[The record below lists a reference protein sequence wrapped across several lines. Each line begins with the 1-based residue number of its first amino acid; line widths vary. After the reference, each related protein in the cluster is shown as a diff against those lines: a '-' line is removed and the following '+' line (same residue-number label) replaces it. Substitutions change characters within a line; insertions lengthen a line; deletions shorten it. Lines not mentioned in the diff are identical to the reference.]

1 MKNVT
6 SFKVS
11 IDRSRAPKKMGTLKG
26 VSLFPTDGEYGG
38 GIIAKSMELDES
50 LEKPRTKCRRLHQ
63 ENLAWPVLL
72 GLLSPTNYLK
82 LWKEIHRS
90 PLHRSFTAS
99 DLSAMLQNDYFNPSS
114 LPEKQ
119 SHNWDCSNYW
129 TVWKG
134 VWCALW
140 AWQRISS
147 IKNGNPLTWMQQD
160 AIRTFCPL

>member
-11 IDRSRAPKKMGTLKG
+11 IDRSRAPKKMGTLKD
-26 VSLFPTDGEYGG
+26 VSLFATDGEYGG

-63 ENLAWPVLL
+63 ENLAWPALL

-82 LWKEIHRS
+82 LWKAIHRS

-99 DLSAMLQNDYFNPSS
+99 DLSAMLQNQYNF
-114 LPEKQ
+114 L
-119 SHNWDCSNYW
+119 
-129 TVWKG
+129 
-134 VWCALW
+134 LW
-140 AWQRISS
+140 RS
-147 IKNGNPLTWMQQD
+147 T
-160 AIRTFCPL
+160 

>member
-11 IDRSRAPKKMGTLKG
+11 IDRSRAPKKMGTLKD
-26 VSLFPTDGEYGG
+26 VSLFATDGEYGG
-38 GIIAKSMELDES
+38 GIIAKAMELDKS

-63 ENLAWPVLL
+63 ENLAWPMLL

-99 DLSAMLQNDYFNPSS
+99 DLSAMLQNQCNFLLWRSTLNNHLFFSPPSGYALKKNS
-114 LPEKQ
+114 GKRLVFTLAQRETMILFLQ
-119 SHNWDCSNYW
+119 QAGHYW
-129 TVWKG
+129 H
-134 VWCALW
+134 
-140 AWQRISS
+140 
-147 IKNGNPLTWMQQD
+147 
-160 AIRTFCPL
+160 

>member
-11 IDRSRAPKKMGTLKG
+11 IDRSRASKKMGTLKD
-26 VSLFPTDGEYGG
+26 VSLFATDGEYGG

-63 ENLAWPVLL
+63 ENLAWSMLL

-99 DLSAMLQNDYFNPSS
+99 GLSAMLQNQCNFLLCRSTLNNHLFFHPPVGM
-114 LPEKQ
+114 L
-119 SHNWDCSNYW
+119 
-129 TVWKG
+129 
-134 VWCALW
+134 
-140 AWQRISS
+140 
-147 IKNGNPLTWMQQD
+147 
-160 AIRTFCPL
+160 

>member
-11 IDRSRAPKKMGTLKG
+11 IDRSSAPKKMGTLKD
-26 VSLFPTDGEYGG
+26 VSLFATDGENGG

-99 DLSAMLQNDYFNPSS
+99 DLSAMLQNQYNFLLWRSTRNNHLFFLTP
-114 LPEKQ
+114 Q
-119 SHNWDCSNYW
+119 WVCS
-129 TVWKG
+129 KKE
-134 VWCALW
+134 LW
-140 AWQRISS
+140 
-147 IKNGNPLTWMQQD
+147 
-160 AIRTFCPL
+160 